1 MKHSQA
7 AEACHDHDL
16 LSWAQPIFGRA
27 PLLPVRIHGPKHVSG
42 KENRIK
48 NKGEKCRG
56 RGEATLNL
64 LTKGL
69 RSNLRALCWL
79 MPPAPEL
86 RPLPWIAQE
95 LLVFPSYKHFRH
107 CESTH
112 SRHLQKPEL
121 TCAAHIKSNWKTVYV
136 MPHKPTR
143 TEGTAVATCAQ
154 TSACP
159 SIQAGAGHQLHTVS
173 QSSMQQGTDISEA
186 DWCTHQECAPED
198 LTVAII
204 THSGVPPVLGWGW
217 EGQLCIRGVRWTC
230 LCLQEVTEA
239 TARPFK

>member
-1 MKHSQA
+1 MKPKCLNSTVEQGLQRISIPSETSSRTECFPSPTSS
-7 AEACHDHDL
+7 EASAGSSEVGAGTGGQD
-16 LSWAQPIFGRA
+16 Q
-27 PLLPVRIHGPKHVSG
+27 
-42 KENRIK
+42 
-48 NKGEKCRG
+48 
-56 RGEATLNL
+56 
-64 LTKGL
+64 
-69 RSNLRALCWL
+69 ALCLRW
-79 MPPAPEL
+79 MPSARE
-86 RPLPWIAQE
+86 
-95 LLVFPSYKHFRH
+95 
-107 CESTH
+107 
-112 SRHLQKPEL
+112 KPEL

-136 MPHKPTR
+136 VPHKPTR
-143 TEGTAVATCAQ
+143 TEGPAVATCAQ